1 MREHTLA
8 ICIPTFR
15 RPRLLRACLESIATL
30 EPPETYLINTIVVD
44 NDVNATAKEICEE
57 VSPGFLFALHYFV
70 HSERGLSE
78 VRNRLL
84 DEAIR
89 LNAGLIAFID
99 DDEQAGPGWL
109 RQHCHYMAQFK
120 ADVCSGPVRQ
130 VGINAEEEKRAQ
142 TGSRPRHVSTNN
154 VVFRASLVSRQGL
167 RFDPYFNFIGG
178 EDFDFFERS
187 NDIGNQH
194 IWVDEALV
202 LEAVTEQ
209 RESLAYLFY
218 RHYSGGINNVLRYRR
233 RQPTWKA
240 WSRFLPKFIG
250 KCLGAFVCLILA
262 ILTVNRTQLHK
273 ATKKIASGLGYLAGL
288 LNIVVERYRHPA
300 TEPADHALLK

>member
-1 MREHTLA
+1 
-8 ICIPTFR
+8 
-15 RPRLLRACLESIATL
+15 
-30 EPPETYLINTIVVD
+30 
-44 NDVNATAKEICEE
+44 
-57 VSPGFLFALHYFV
+57 
-70 HSERGLSE
+70 
-78 VRNRLL
+78 
-84 DEAIR
+84 
-89 LNAGLIAFID
+89 
-99 DDEQAGPGWL
+99 
-109 RQHCHYMAQFK
+109 MAQFK

-218 RHYSGGINNVLRYRR
+218 RHCSGYKQRASLSAASTDLESLVKIPAKVYRQMFRGLCLPYTCNTDRQQNTIAQSNKKNCQWAGLPGRPVKYRR
-233 RQPTWKA
+233 RA
-240 WSRFLPKFIG
+240 LS
-250 KCLGAFVCLILA
+250 
-262 ILTVNRTQLHK
+262 
-273 ATKKIASGLGYLAGL
+273 ASGNRACRSCA
-288 LNIVVERYRHPA
+288 VEIN
-300 TEPADHALLK
+300 TFLVCKIL